1 MYVAPLV
8 PRHVPQPQPTPAAA
22 ARRKNVLEKQA
33 SGGQRQ
39 QHEQRYQVYDKVDRL

>member
-8 PRHVPQPQPTPAAA
+8 TVHAPQPQPAPSAA

-39 QHEQRYQVYDKVDRL
+39 QYEQRYQVYDKVDRL